1 MGRGLRARALALY
14 YKRHPRKRR
23 ERLMLGVWSGEINV
37 CTTGGVD
44 GLGSH
49 LQNVEATDK
58 QLVRK
63 IGRYQSKGGLQ
74 SHQELR

>member
-1 MGRGLRARALALY
+1 
-14 YKRHPRKRR
+14 
-23 ERLMLGVWSGEINV
+23 MLGVWSGEINV